1 MATSDRLKIR
11 SFISLPISDQVRD
24 ILRKTINEI
33 DGVIQDKIRWV
44 RPEGIHL
51 TLKFMGDINTDK
63 IDALL
68 LLLPEVATEVTPFE
82 LTLSEL
88 GCFPNN
94 RRPRV
99 LWAGVKGDLST
110 LQNLH
115 LAVDNVVE
123 KVGLPRERRGFSPH
137 LTLGRVRRNISER
150 EVDQIGQ
157 IIGLTSLP
165 NTPSWT
171 NQTVDLMRTE
181 LDPEGSR
188 HYLVGSFPM
197 LS

>member
-11 SFISLPISDQVRD
+11 SFISLPISEQIRG
-24 ILRKTINEI
+24 ILRITINEI

-51 TLKFMGDINTDK
+51 TLKFMGDIKTDK

-68 LLLPEVATEVTPFE
+68 LLLPEIATEVTPFE

-99 LWAGVKGDLST
+99 LWAGVKGDLSI

-123 KVGLPRERRGFSPH
+123 QVGLPRERRGFSPH

-157 IIGLTSLP
+157 IIGSTSLP

>member
-1 MATSDRLKIR
+1 MVASDNLKIR

-24 ILRKTINEI
+24 MLRKTIKEL
-33 DGVIQDKIRWV
+33 DGVIQDNIRWV

-51 TLKFMGDINTDK
+51 TLKFMGDIDSNK
-63 IDALL
+63 IEALL
-68 LLLPEVATEVTPFE
+68 LLLPEITTEFAPFE

-99 LWAGVKGDLST
+99 LWAGVKGNLSI
-110 LQNLH
+110 LQDLH
-115 LAVDNVVE
+115 LALDNVVNQ
-123 KVGLPRERRGFSPH
+123 VGLPRERRSFSPH
-137 LTLGRVRRNISER
+137 LTLGRVRRNVSES
-150 EVDQIGQ
+150 EVNQIGQ
-157 IIGLTSLP
+157 IIGSTSLP
-165 NTPSWT
+165 DTPSWT
-171 NQTVDLMRTE
+171 NRTVDLMRTE

>member
-1 MATSDRLKIR
+1 MATSARLKLR
-11 SFISLPISDQVRD
+11 SFISLPLSELARG

-33 DGVIQDKIRWV
+33 DGAIQDKIRWV

-51 TLKFMGDINTDK
+51 TLKFMGDIKSDK

-68 LLLPEVATEVTPFE
+68 LLLPEIATEVTPFK

-99 LWAGVKGDLST
+99 LWAGVKGDLSI

-115 LAVDNVVE
+115 LAGDNVVE
-123 KVGLPRERRGFSPH
+123 QVGLPRERRGFSPH
-137 LTLGRVRRNISER
+137 LTLGRVRRNKSER

-188 HYLVGSFPM
+188 HYLVGSFP
-197 LS
+197 LQS

>member
-11 SFISLPISDQVRD
+11 SFISLPISDQVRG

-51 TLKFMGDINTDK
+51 TLKFMGEINTDK

-68 LLLPEVATEVTPFE
+68 LLLPEIATEVTPFE

-150 EVDQIGQ
+150 EVDQIGK

-171 NQTVDLMRTE
+171 NQTVNLMRTE

-188 HYLVGSFPM
+188 HYLVDSFPM